1 MTTPASGTLTWR
13 VRIMFAVGQ
22 IPEGVQSTSFGI
34 FLLFFYNQV
43 LGLSGFLT
51 SLALILALLVDAIS
65 DPVIGSWSDSIHN
78 RWGRR
83 HPFMYAAAMPFAVCF
98 YLLFSPPAGLD
109 ETEVKLESNY
119 IEAQE
124 KERTLLKD
132 MNEKYGQG
140 TLNPQTG
147 EFTSK
152 LEEKPEEK

>member
-1 MTTPASGTLTWR
+1 MSEVKKVTEEELQTIKDLGTQYQT
-13 VRIMFAVGQ
+13 ITFGQ
-22 IPEGVQSTSFGI
+22 LKVQRM
-34 FLLFFYNQV
+34 LLEQQ
-43 LGLSGFLT
+43 
-51 SLALILALLVDAIS
+51 IK
-65 DPVIGSWSDSIHN
+65 
-78 RWGRR
+78 
-83 HPFMYAAAMPFAVCF
+83 
-98 YLLFSPPAGLD
+98 GLD

-124 KERTLLKD
+124 KERALLKD

>member
-1 MTTPASGTLTWR
+1 MSEVKKVTEEELQTIKDLGTQYQT
-13 VRIMFAVGQ
+13 IANTFGQ
-22 IPEGVQSTSFGI
+22 LKVQRM
-34 FLLFFYNQV
+34 LLEQQ
-43 LGLSGFLT
+43 
-51 SLALILALLVDAIS
+51 IK
-65 DPVIGSWSDSIHN
+65 
-78 RWGRR
+78 
-83 HPFMYAAAMPFAVCF
+83 
-98 YLLFSPPAGLD
+98 GLD